1 MKRPALGTKLANLG
15 AACEAVGDYQRVG
28 RAILNRRYQHALA
41 DLARHFEMIFVVT
54 ESTRHPATS
63 AVRRVDDQ
71 PLRFLQQPEF
81 AAESDEG
88 LLMAM
93 AVDESASLERGGM
106 KAGASRARNSSSR
119 SALRESADKPGLC
132 GNIAGNSSRKLN
144 RQLGSRPTTL
154 TPRSTNG
161 ASAFAASSNRRRA
174 VSSIPW
180 S

>member
-93 AVDESASLERGGM
+93 AVDESASLERGGHESGGFARE
-106 KAGASRARNSSSR
+106 KFVEQECVAWKRGQAGTM
-119 SALRESADKPGLC
+119 
-132 GNIAGNSSRKLN
+132 RKHR
-144 RQLGSRPTTL
+144 RQLVAKAQQATRFE
-154 TPRSTNG
+154 
-161 ASAFAASSNRRRA
+161 A
-174 VSSIPW
+174 
-180 S
+180 